1 MNGRARLLLLFPL
14 AVTLACQSPARTPAP
29 EPAPVAAAG
38 ERPQQPPRAPIGTLR
53 VTASKLNVRSEPS
66 ADAAVIGSVKKGD
79 RLGLVDRGTKGWFRV
94 VLASG
99 ETGWI
104 AAQYARE
111 VKTCPPDR
119 EFRIVQPPPLAFDE
133 NGAHGVVVVEATV
146 GADGNV
152 VATKVVRNETADPE
166 RAAAAEREIRL
177 ARFEAPVRNCTA
189 KRFIYTYRR
198 TF

>member
-1 MNGRARLLLLFPL
+1 MNGRARLVVLLPL
-14 AVTLACQSPARTPAP
+14 AAALACQTPEPPPAP
-29 EPAPVAAAG
+29 KPIPVAEAAP
-38 ERPQQPPRAPIGTLR
+38 ERPPTPIGTLR
-53 VTASKLNVRSEPS
+53 VTASKLNVRRAPS
-66 ADAAVIGSVKKGD
+66 ADAAVVASVKKGE
-79 RLGLVDRGTKGWFRV
+79 RLGLVDRGTQGWFRV
-94 VLASG
+94 LLTSG
-99 ETGWI
+99 ESGWI

-119 EFRIVQPPPLAFDE
+119 DFRLVEPPPLAFDE
-133 NGAHGVVVVEATV
+133 NGARGVVVVEATI
-146 GADGNV
+146 GADGGV
-152 VATKVVRNETADPE
+152 VATKVVRNETADPA

>member
-1 MNGRARLLLLFPL
+1 MNGRARLFALLPL
-14 AVTLACQSPARTPAP
+14 AAALACQAPAPPPVP
-29 EPAPVAAAG
+29 EPAPVAAAEPAA
-38 ERPQQPPRAPIGTLR
+38 ERPPTPIGTVR

-66 ADAAVIGSVKKGD
+66 ANAPIVTSVRKGE
-79 RLGLVDRGTKGWFRV
+79 RLGLVDRGTRGWFRV
-94 VLASG
+94 LLASG

-104 AAQYARE
+104 ASQYARE

-119 EFRIVQPPPLAFDE
+119 DFRIVDAPPLAFDE
-133 NGAHGVVVVEATV
+133 NGAHGEVVVEATV
-146 GADGNV
+146 GADGKV
-152 VATKVVRNETADPE
+152 VATKVVRNETADPA

-177 ARFEAPVRNCTA
+177 ARFEAPVRNCAA